1 MWQFCRSTVYR
12 NLWAISEKRVSHPL
26 PGVAFFLLVGRAL
39 FEGGMPLSA
48 ESDRRCCSTCGAPA
62 PSIFSFAKEE
72 QERKRGETI
81 CRSTIWRQRWSVV
94 GLAAPPEWPMMQMS
108 STKSME
114 YISDSC
120 TVPEMVLRMLMV
132 IVILISPSAGQAV
145 PCLMSREKA
154 GISMESGLP
163 AMPGAKPS

>member
-1 MWQFCRSTVYR
+1 M
-12 NLWAISEKRVSHPL
+12 
-26 PGVAFFLLVGRAL
+26 
-39 FEGGMPLSA
+39 
-48 ESDRRCCSTCGAPA
+48 
-62 PSIFSFAKEE
+62 
-72 QERKRGETI
+72 
-81 CRSTIWRQRWSVV
+81 

-114 YISDSC
+114 YISDSS
-120 TVPEMVLRMLMV
+120 TVPEMVLRMLIV
-132 IVILISPSAGQAV
+132 IVILISPSAEQAV